1 MIMNDN
7 KRVNMVHAMPVK
19 EEGEDES
26 MEKLLEL
33 EKTLT
38 KKGYRVACYETREQA
53 REALLSEI
61 KDGESVGIGGSVTIR
76 EMDLLDALAGKNCP
90 YYWHWLPEAD
100 SETRKKATEA
110 DVYLCSTNAI
120 TEKGELINIDGFG
133 NRVAGMFYGP
143 GRNIFV
149 VGKNKI
155 AVDYDAAIKRVKD
168 IACPKN
174 AVRLKLNTPCAL
186 TGKCA
191 DCASEQRFCNVTT
204 IISYPPGKR
213 DMLIMLVNEDLGY

>member
-1 MIMNDN
+1 
-7 KRVNMVHAMPVK
+7 
-19 EEGEDES
+19 

-33 EKTLT
+33 EKVLL
-38 KKGYRVACYETREQA
+38 KKGYRAACYETQAQA
-53 REALLSEI
+53 REAVLSEI
-61 KDGESVGIGGSVTIR
+61 KEGESVGIGGSVTIR
-76 EMDLLDALAGKNCP
+76 DLDLLDALTKNKNA

-100 SETRKKATEA
+100 YNTRKNATEA

-120 TEKGELINIDGFG
+120 TEKGELVNIDGNG

-143 GRNIFV
+143 GRNIIV

-155 AVDYDAAIKRVKD
+155 AADYEAAIKRIKD

-191 DCASEQRFCNVTT
+191 DCSSPQRFCNVTS

-213 DMLIMLVNEDLGY
+213 DMLIILVNEELGY